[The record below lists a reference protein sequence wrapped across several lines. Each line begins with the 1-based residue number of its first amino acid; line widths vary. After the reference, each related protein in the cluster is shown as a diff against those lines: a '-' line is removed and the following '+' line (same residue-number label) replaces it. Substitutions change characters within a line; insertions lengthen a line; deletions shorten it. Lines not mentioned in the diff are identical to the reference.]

1 MLLYKDI
8 PYDIVERTTWNG
20 IKIKEYNCKHFN
32 FSPYNCISFSTKT
45 EEIMQSKIDHFLDN
59 KEGFQVHRDLLDVG
73 TIAYYAD
80 KSPGDYT
87 GD

>member
-1 MLLYKDI
+1 MLLHKDI

-20 IKIKEYNCKHFN
+20 INIKEYNCKYFN

-45 EEIMQSKIDHFLDN
+45 EEAMQSKIDYFLDN
-59 KEGFQVHRDLLDVG
+59 KDELQAHRDLLDVG
-73 TIAYYAD
+73 MIAYYAD
-80 KSPGDYT
+80 KTTGDYT